1 MKKMIATLLLCIFVP
16 SVWAIELA
24 DAKAQGLVGEAN
36 NGYIAVVEQPVSADV
51 KALLNEVNNKRKAFF
66 QRAALKTGI
75 STSQVSDRSYE
86 LAVEST
92 AKGHYYQNKAGDWVK
107 R

>member
-1 MKKMIATLLLCIFVP
+1 MKKMIATMLLCIFMP

-36 NGYIAVVEQPVSADV
+36 NGYIAVVKQPASADV
-51 KALLNEVNNKRKAFF
+51 KALVNEVNTKRKALF
-66 QRAALKTGI
+66 QRAANKTGI

-86 LAVEST
+86 LAVEKT
-92 AKGHYYQNKAGDWVK
+92 ARGHYYQNTAGDWVK
-107 R
+107 K